1 MKKVLGGILLVVYSI
16 IAITVTVLLLSYNE
30 YNCSEIGGYT
40 VFIVNDDSLEPDY
53 KQGSILLIRET
64 SDKNVKIGDEMFLYK
79 VINSQEYELVNRTL
93 TDKLQQGN
101 HITYVV
107 TNTEEENE
115 KNEENYANDYFIG
128 KASDTVVIEGW
139 GYVLGLLESKWGYLF
154 CVVIISLLLFL
165 QEVFELAM
173 EIKYGK
179 ADREAEEAAE
189 RTKRAERTK
198 KSQGTKSAKTATRT
212 ASGATKTASTRT
224 TSGAAKTGTT
234 RKTSS
239 VSKTSTTGATKIA
252 STAKKAS
259 TAKATSSTTK
269 KSTSNA
275 TAIKD
280 KNESNDEEE

>member
-101 HITYVV
+101 HITYFV

-239 VSKTSTTGATKIA
+239 VSKTSTTGATKTA